1 MNTLKVYQVHR
12 PKAGATDCRDIYL
25 SYQIQT
31 YADTENNRTMIRI
44 INLQRL
50 EMLLSKLEAV
60 AARGDYDAA
69 RRCDQLSRYIKRVK
83 GFETFEELL
92 NHEPPTELQGTIY
105 YQPIKVL
112 EVIQ

>member
-1 MNTLKVYQVHR
+1 MKAYQVHR
-12 PKAGATDCRDIYL
+12 PKAGATDCRDLYL

-31 YADTENNRTMIRI
+31 FADTRPNRAAVFAIY
-44 INLQRL
+44 LQRL

-60 AARGDYDAA
+60 AAGGDYDAA

-105 YQPIKVL
+105 YQPVKVL
-112 EVIQ
+112 EVIE

>member
-1 MNTLKVYQVHR
+1 MRAYQVHR
-12 PKAGATDCRDIYL
+12 PKEGATDCRDLYL

-31 YADTENNRTMIRI
+31 YEDTRPNRVI
-44 INLQRL
+44 IFAIYLQRL
-50 EMLLSKLEAV
+50 ETLLSKLEAI

-69 RRCDQLSRYIKRVK
+69 RRCDQLSRYLKRVK

-112 EVIQ
+112 EVIR